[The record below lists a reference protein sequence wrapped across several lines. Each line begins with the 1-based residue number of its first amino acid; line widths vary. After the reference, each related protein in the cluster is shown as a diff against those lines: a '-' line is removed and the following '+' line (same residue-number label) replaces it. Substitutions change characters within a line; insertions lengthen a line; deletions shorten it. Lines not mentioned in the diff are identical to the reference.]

1 MLSNDLKSKIKWLWD
16 RFWAG
21 GLSNP
26 ITAIEQISY
35 LLFMRRLEHVDNGR
49 LLKKN
54 EKVKWSYYTKAFRLT
69 ESELKKIGKNKELL
83 SQKVQEKDVKLFNH
97 IKDTVFPYIKNL
109 NDPHEPFTRAMES
122 AVFLIEKPSLLREAI
137 ETIDDIY
144 SHIEKEQEQGQYFQ
158 DTQGDLYEY
167 LLEATSQAGKNGQFR
182 TPRHIIQMMSEIIE
196 PSVEDAICDLTSG
209 TAGFLVGAYQY
220 ILTKGSLKR
229 VKDENGFERSIAGDK
244 LTSKEKKKLAGS
256 TFFGFDID
264 QTMVR
269 IGVMNLI
276 MHGITEPKVLLK
288 DTLSKEYDKYES
300 DEKYSVILANPPFT
314 GRIDKNGLSDKLKRI
329 ETSQS
334 ELLFLDRIVHMLKPG
349 GKAAVIIP
357 EGVLFGSGT
366 AQKKIRE
373 ILLKDCD
380 LKAVISLPSGVFLP
394 YTGVKTSILVF
405 TKVKLNSEVYHTEK
419 VWFYGMESDGYSLDT
434 NRKKLNEKPLPAL
447 VKSWQRRETSKQ
459 NDFTKNHFFVSIDQI
474 KNNGLQLSYNQYRVF
489 DYQEQ
494 QYESPKDLLARLIDV
509 EREILNDM
517 EGLNA
522 LI

>member
-35 LLFMRRLEHVDNGR
+35 LLFMRRLEYVDNGR

-54 EKVKWSYYTKAFRLT
+54 EKIKWSYYTKAYKLT
-69 ESELKKIGKNKELL
+69 ESELKKYQKDKELL
-83 SQKVQEKDVKLFNH
+83 SQKIQEKDNGLFEH
-97 IKDTVFPYIKNL
+97 IKDVVFPYIKNL

-144 SHIEKEQEQGQYFQ
+144 SHIEREQEQGQYFQ

-182 TPRHIIQMMSEIIE
+182 TPRHIIQMMSEILE
-196 PSVEDAICDLTSG
+196 PNVEDTICDLTSG

-220 ILTKGSLKR
+220 ILTNGSSKR
-229 VKDENGFERSIAGDK
+229 IKDENGFERSVAGDK
-244 LTSKEKKKLAGS
+244 LTSKQKKKLRES

-276 MHGITEPKVLLK
+276 MHGITEPKIILK
-288 DTLSKEYDKYES
+288 DTLSKDYDKFEV

-314 GRIDKNGLSDKLKRI
+314 GRIDKNGLSSKLKRV

-357 EGVLFGSGT
+357 EGVLFGSGK
-366 AQKKIRE
+366 AQKKIRD
-373 ILLKDCD
+373 ILLKDCALD
-380 LKAVISLPSGVFLP
+380 AVISLPSGVFQP

-405 TKVKLNSEVYHTEK
+405 TKVRLNSEVYNTEK
-419 VWFYGMESDGYSLDT
+419 VWFYGMDSDGYSLDT
-434 NRKKLNEKPLPAL
+434 NRKKLNEKPLPVM
-447 VKSWQRRETSKQ
+447 VKNWQKRETSRQ
-459 NDFTKNHFFVSIDQI
+459 TDLSKNHFYVSIDQI
-474 KNNGLQLSYNQYRVF
+474 IKSGLQLSYNQYRAF
-489 DYQEQ
+489 DYKEQ
-494 QYESPKDLLARLIDV
+494 QYESPKDLLARLI
-509 EREILNDM
+509 ETEKEILNDM
-517 EGLNA
+517 EVLNA